1 MHYGDRAF
9 DGDRMTPPSKTS
21 FKRWLARAGAAAGL
35 LWGGA
40 IALLADRTISEPVL
54 DIGIRAV
61 VVLTMTLVGA
71 GIGWLC
77 GCGID
82 AARNRCKR
90 P

>member
-1 MHYGDRAF
+1 
-9 DGDRMTPPSKTS
+9 MTPPSKVS
-21 FKRWLARAGAAAGL
+21 FKRWLTRAGAAAGL

-40 IALLADRTISEPVL
+40 IALLADRTISDLVV

-61 VVLTMTLVGA
+61 VVVTLTLLGA
-71 GIGWLC
+71 GFGWLC

-82 AARNRCKR
+82 AVRNRCKR